1 MISNQTYDTILSMI
15 KEEGVQ
21 ESVDILAEVLSQY
34 ADELSDDGL
43 KEKANEAIEMAGE
56 LSIILTKLNSR

>member
-21 ESVDILAEVLSQY
+21 ESVDIFAEVLSQY